1 MRKCQVDAP
10 FATTSQAAELSELL
24 ARLQATADVDQRQM
38 ASLGQV
44 GSPTGIQATLQLL
57 NHHGQFLHGD
67 IPHKRCRSSKTVIQ
81 ILPAGPETVPIKRT
95 FFKKMVIL
103 PQCPANLM
111 IGNPGKTWR
120 VFRFSASSLQ
130 CMRSKQLAVS
140 ILVNASPLPSS
151 QRSQRSQQ
159 CSNMYVT

>member
-1 MRKCQVDAP
+1 MRKCQIDAP

-81 ILPAGPETVPIKRT
+81 ILLCIRHCWHRFWWSRRRRLCHRRLWGFFFWWGLRWLHHAIHGSWKHHHQHHIWAAAGDDACCHEP
-95 FFKKMVIL
+95 
-103 PQCPANLM
+103 
-111 IGNPGKTWR
+111 
-120 VFRFSASSLQ
+120 
-130 CMRSKQLAVS
+130 LA
-140 ILVNASPLPSS
+140 
-151 QRSQRSQQ
+151 
-159 CSNMYVT
+159 